1 MLKDKDHEVA
11 IAERKCI
18 NQMKDLKRQVQQLQK
33 KEEKLQHQLTEFKI
47 WRGDSSVVGATNE
60 QKRQHSRESSY
71 SSIKGIL
78 QDTPD
83 PNMHGSNSGEVS
95 PLDGDTKD
103 LLARITTLQSGKWA
117 LEARV
122 NHLEQ
127 SNAAL
132 AEDLLQKTAVIQHYF
147 VANKADHSEPLKEPS
162 SSPET
167 SRSALSPSK
176 IMQRITGS
184 KSSEVDHLKDVVG
197 KLQRSLEE
205 ALMKNIHLQQS
216 MDVILKEMEALKEQE
231 KLRSPP
237 QLQCASDP

>member
-1 MLKDKDHEVA
+1 
-11 IAERKCI
+11 
-18 NQMKDLKRQVQQLQK
+18 
-33 KEEKLQHQLTEFKI
+33 
-47 WRGDSSVVGATNE
+47 
-60 QKRQHSRESSY
+60 
-71 SSIKGIL
+71 
-78 QDTPD
+78 
-83 PNMHGSNSGEVS
+83 
-95 PLDGDTKD
+95 LDGDTKD

-205 ALMKNIHLQQS
+205 ALMKNIHLQQVCNICCPPIS
-216 MDVILKEMEALKEQE
+216 DRREHMSIEFTHITLYVYIGDSSILLHAIVCSTYKWYIYYDGISFQFA
-231 KLRSPP
+231 
-237 QLQCASDP
+237 CV

>member
-83 PNMHGSNSGEVS
+83 PNMHVS
-95 PLDGDTKD
+95 
-103 LLARITTLQSGKWA
+103 
-117 LEARV
+117 
-122 NHLEQ
+122 
-127 SNAAL
+127 
-132 AEDLLQKTAVIQHYF
+132 TAVI
-147 VANKADHSEPLKEPS
+147 LKLF
-162 SSPET
+162 
-167 SRSALSPSK
+167 RSCK
-176 IMQRITGS
+176 FT
-184 KSSEVDHLKDVVG
+184 
-197 KLQRSLEE
+197 
-205 ALMKNIHLQQS
+205 
-216 MDVILKEMEALKEQE
+216 
-231 KLRSPP
+231 
-237 QLQCASDP
+237 